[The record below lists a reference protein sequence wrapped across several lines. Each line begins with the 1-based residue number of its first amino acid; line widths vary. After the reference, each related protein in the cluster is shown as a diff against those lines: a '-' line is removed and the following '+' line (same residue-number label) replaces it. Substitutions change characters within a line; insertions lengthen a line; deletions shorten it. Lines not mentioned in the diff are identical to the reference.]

1 VSRQF
6 RYRKKPD
13 EGVELF
19 WQEGDAL
26 TIQATKA
33 IYLLR
38 RWRSREILYIG
49 KASRQSVGRR
59 WLCRSKGRLHKLA
72 KKEHVQ
78 MCPLVAGLH
87 TSRRITPQLID
98 DVERLLIFLLNPR
111 WNGPGKLACR
121 LHHRELVVRCSGGW
135 PHQRKLFTYFDEF
148 PFKLEYGSS

>member
-1 VSRQF
+1 VPRQF

-13 EGVELF
+13 EVVELF

-38 RWRSREILYIG
+38 RRRTREILYIG
-49 KASRQSVGRR
+49 KASRQSVGGR
-59 WLCRSKGRLHKLA
+59 WLCPSKGRLHKLA
-72 KKEHVQ
+72 KQEHAQ

-87 TSRRITPQLID
+87 TSRRITAQLIG

-111 WNGPGKLACR
+111 WNGPGKLTCR
-121 LHHRELVVRCSGGW
+121 LHHRELVVRCSGEW
-135 PHQRKLFTYFDEF
+135 PHRRALFTYLDEF
-148 PFKLEYGSS
+148 PFKLEYSSS

>member
-1 VSRQF
+1 VPRQF

-13 EGVELF
+13 EVVELF

-33 IYLLR
+33 VYLLR
-38 RWRSREILYIG
+38 KRRTREILYIG

-59 WLCRSKGRLHKLA
+59 WLCRSKERLHKLA
-72 KKEHVQ
+72 KKERVQ

-98 DVERLLIFLLNPR
+98 DVERPWKTDVSAAPSRTGCPMLR
-111 WNGPGKLACR
+111 RVA
-121 LHHRELVVRCSGGW
+121 S
-135 PHQRKLFTYFDEF
+135 
-148 PFKLEYGSS
+148 